1 MHLEMTSKPHGSKR
15 NRRKAETKHLPKPSA
30 VYPPSNMDTSL
41 TTITRIHAR
50 EVLDSR
56 GNPTVEAE
64 VYLDGGG
71 FGRAIVPSGASTGA
85 LEAVELRDGGDRYG
99 GKGVQRAVTNVIDT
113 IAPRLVGLDATRQE
127 AIDQT
132 MLDLDGTPNKE
143 NLGANAILAA
153 SLATARAASAG
164 IGLPLYRYLGG
175 TGAVTVPTPCFN
187 VVNGGAHAANSI
199 DTQEFMI
206 VPGGLPSFSEAL
218 RAGVEVYH
226 ALKGVL
232 SGRGLGTNVG
242 DEGGF
247 APDLPGDREV
257 LDMLSEAIE
266 AAGFVVGDDVSFA
279 LDVAASEIYRDG
291 SYELS
296 GATLSSAEMID
307 HLGGL
312 VRDYPIVSVE
322 DGLDE
327 ADWDGWKLMTDQL
340 GSTVQIVGDDL
351 LVTDVELLAR
361 AIEMGAANAILIKVN
376 QIGTLSETLRTMAL
390 AERNAYGSM
399 VSHRSGETEDSFI
412 SHLAVATNAG
422 QIKTGAPARGERT
435 AKYNQLLRIEEDLGP
450 DARYAGWDRFRYR
463 S

>member
-1 MHLEMTSKPHGSKR
+1 MT
-15 NRRKAETKHLPKPSA
+15 AIA
-30 VYPPSNMDTSL
+30 
-41 TTITRIHAR
+41 TTITGIHAR
-50 EVLDSR
+50 EILDSR

-64 VYLDGGG
+64 VTLGGGG

-99 GKGVQRAVTNVIDT
+99 GMGVLRAVANVNDT
-113 IAPRLVGLDATRQE
+113 IAPRLIGHDALAQE
-127 AIDQT
+127 AVDQV
-132 MLDLDGTPNKE
+132 MLDLDGTPNKAG
-143 NLGANAILAA
+143 LGANAVLAV
-153 SLATARAASAG
+153 SLATARAAASAVG
-164 IGLPLYRYLGG
+164 MPTYRYLGG
-175 TGAVTVPTPCFN
+175 TSARTLPTPCFN

-226 ALKGVL
+226 ALKKVL
-232 SGRGLGTNVG
+232 AGNGLPTNVG

-257 LDMLSEAIE
+257 LDVISEAIE
-266 AAGFVVGDDVSFA
+266 AAGYTVGEDISFA
-279 LDVAASEIYRDG
+279 LDVAATELYRAG

-296 GATLSSAEMID
+296 GATLSSAEMVD

-322 DGLDE
+322 DGLSED
-327 ADWDGWKLMTDQL
+327 DWDGWKVMTDQL
-340 GSTVQIVGDDL
+340 GDKTQIVGDDL
-351 LVTDVELLAR
+351 LVTNVDLLQK
-361 AIEMGAANAILIKVN
+361 AIDLGVCNAILVKVN
-376 QIGTLSETLRTMAL
+376 QIGSLSETLHTIGL
-390 AERNAYGSM
+390 AERSSYGVM

-412 SHLAVATNAG
+412 AHLAVATNTG

-435 AKYNQLLRIEEDLGP
+435 AKYNQLLRIEEDLGV
-450 DARYAGWDRFRYR
+450 DARFAGWDRFRKFR
-463 S
+463 